1 MSGDAIVS
9 QSASESIHYVMKAEP
24 NVFMKDLP
32 ISIAQ
37 LNVLGLLQSA
47 SFQDDTLSGVHTVL
61 SGSVL
66 VSGSGT
72 SYDTETTSSNTIKII
87 GPQDIYLITGS
98 MSASRSSN
106 QIIGVSGS
114 TAFDTQLSDGDYINI
129 NSGSYNSYHS
139 ITLSDANHNTQTAA
153 AGTGTG
159 IPTALTGTISVISG
173 SIAITG
179 TSGSS
184 NFTGETVNGDTIK
197 IVSGSY
203 SSYHIITHSI
213 ATFSDNI
220 EPLTGSITMTTGSY
234 FVSGSSSLFTTN
246 VTASHES
253 GSFTFLGTRLHIYSA
268 SVSSFHTITQIH
280 SNISMSI
287 FPYWTFNTFTSRSV
301 IYPRHENTK
310 YTMSMYP
317 EWAGNTTNSVSIYKQ
332 YKNSAFSMSID
343 PVWSGN
349 TTSSTNFIYK
359 NDISSSQ
366 LHKISKIHSATSMS
380 LESVYLGSNYSS
392 ANMYSIENQFIRIPA
407 MTIVSEDL
415 WKADWDDTNVIVPGE
430 ATSSKPTSYSESVV
444 TSSMSNA
451 SFRIVTS
458 SAA

>member
-24 NVFMKDLP
+24 NAFMKDLP
-32 ISIAQ
+32 ISTAQ

-47 SFQDDTLSGVHTVL
+47 SFQDIILSGAHTVL
-61 SGSVL
+61 SGSTL
-66 VSGSGT
+66 VSGSG
-72 SYDTETTSSNTIKII
+72 SFYNTETTSSNTVKII
-87 GPQDIYLITGS
+87 GPQDTYLITGS
-98 MSASRSSN
+98 MIASKDSN
-106 QIIGVSGS
+106 QIKGVSGS
-114 TAFDTQLSDGDYINI
+114 TTFDTQLSNGDYIKI
-129 NSGSYNSYHS
+129 VSASYNSYHT
-139 ITLSDANHNTQTAA
+139 ITLSDTNHDTQTAA

-159 IPTALTGTISVISG
+159 IPTALTGNISLVTG

-317 EWAGNTTNSVSIYKQ
+317 EWAGNTTSSVSIYKQ
-332 YKNSAFSMSID
+332 YKNSAFSMSIN
-343 PVWSGN
+343 PVWGGS
-349 TTSSTNFIYK
+349 TTSSDNFIYK

-366 LHKISKIHSATSMS
+366 LCKISKIHSATSMS
-380 LESVYLGSNYSS
+380 LTSNYLGSNHSS
-392 ANMYSIENQFIRIPA
+392 ASMYSIENQFIRIPA
-407 MTIVSEDL
+407 MTLVSEDL
-415 WKADWDDTNVIVPGE
+415 WKADWDDTNAIVPNV
-430 ATSSKPTSYSESVV
+430 ATSSKPPSYNETVV
-444 TSSMSNA
+444 TSSMTNA

-458 SAA
+458 SGA